1 MHEQLIKDITSV
13 KYEISFQ
20 DIELSKELFQPVL
33 MPKNRI
39 LEEAG
44 KTPQHLYY
52 IVSGFMRL
60 FYYNDNGDEVTTHL
74 NCPHRFFTSF
84 SDFINQTM
92 SLVNVET
99 ITECQLLRITKQDYD
114 TLMDRSLFWK
124 NHGMHILQESVTY
137 NEDRST
143 DLATLTAE
151 QRYLKLMSSY
161 PNIIQN
167 VPLQYIASFLGIKPE
182 SLSRIRRNLIN

>member
-13 KYEISFQ
+13 KYEISLQ
-20 DIELSKELFQPVL
+20 DIELCKELFQPVL

-39 LEEAG
+39 LEEEG
-44 KTPQHLYY
+44 KAPQHLYY

-74 NCPHRFFTSF
+74 NCPHLFFTSF
-84 SDFINQTM
+84 SDFMNQTK
-92 SLVNVET
+92 STVNVET

-114 TLMDRSLFWK
+114 VLMEKSSFWK
-124 NHGMHILQESVTY
+124 NYGMHILQESVTY

>member
-1 MHEQLIKDITSV
+1 MHEQLIKDISI
-13 KYEISFQ
+13 KHPIQAQ
-20 DIELSKELFQPVL
+20 DIELCKKLFQAVL

-39 LEEAG
+39 LEETD
-44 KTPQHLYY
+44 KVPQHLYY

-60 FYYNDNGDEVTTHL
+60 FYYNDNGDEVTSHI
-74 NCPHRFFTSF
+74 NCPHGFFTSF
-84 SDFINQTM
+84 SDFMNQTKA
-92 SLVNVET
+92 LANVET

-114 TLMDRSLFWK
+114 ILMNESLFWK
-124 NHGMHILQESVTY
+124 DYGMHVLQESITY
-137 NEDRST
+137 NEKRSK

-151 QRYLKLMSSY
+151 QRYIKLMSSH
-161 PNIIQN
+161 PDIIQN

>member
-1 MHEQLIKDITSV
+1 MHEQLIKDISI
-13 KYEISFQ
+13 KYKIQTQ
-20 DIELSKELFQPVL
+20 DIELCKKLFQPVL

-44 KTPQHLYY
+44 KIPQHLYY

-60 FYYNDNGDEVTTHL
+60 FYYNDLGDEITVHI
-74 NCPHRFFTSF
+74 NCPHDFFTSF
-84 SDFINQTM
+84 SEFTNQTKAAA
-92 SLVNVET
+92 NVET

-114 TLMDRSLFWK
+114 TLMRESPLWK
-124 NHGMHILQESVTY
+124 DYGMYVLLDSMSY
-137 NEDRST
+137 NEERSKE
-143 DLATLTAE
+143 LATLTAE
-151 QRYLKLMSSY
+151 QRYHKLMSSH
-161 PNIIQN
+161 PDILQN

>member
-1 MHEQLIKDITSV
+1 MHTQLIKDISIKGGV
-13 KYEISFQ
+13 QPE
-20 DIELSKELFQPVL
+20 DITLCIELFQPVL
-33 MPKNRI
+33 MPKNRV

-44 KTPQHLYY
+44 RTPRHLYY
-52 IVSGFMRL
+52 IVSGYMRL

-74 NCPHRFFTSF
+74 NCPHGFFTAF
-84 SDFINQTM
+84 SAFTNQDK
-92 SLVNVET
+92 SIENVESV
-99 ITECQLLRITKQDYD
+99 TECQLLRITKQDYD
-114 TLMDRSLFWK
+114 TLISKSPFWK
-124 NHGMHILQESVTY
+124 DYGMHVLQESVIY
-137 NEDRST
+137 NEERSR

-161 PNIIQN
+161 PDILQN

>member
-1 MHEQLIKDITSV
+1 MHEQLIKDILI
-13 KYEISFQ
+13 KHQIEPQ
-20 DIELSKELFQPVL
+20 DIELCKKLFQPVL

-39 LEEAG
+39 LEEEG
-44 KTPQHLYY
+44 KVPQHLYY

-74 NCPHRFFTSF
+74 NCPHGFFTAF
-84 SDFINQTM
+84 SDFMNQIKA
-92 SLVNVET
+92 SVNVET
-99 ITECQLLRITKQDYD
+99 VTECQLLRITKQDYE
-114 TLMDRSLFWK
+114 TLINESPFWK
-124 NHGMHILQESVTY
+124 DYGMHVLQESVIY
-137 NEDRST
+137 NEERSK